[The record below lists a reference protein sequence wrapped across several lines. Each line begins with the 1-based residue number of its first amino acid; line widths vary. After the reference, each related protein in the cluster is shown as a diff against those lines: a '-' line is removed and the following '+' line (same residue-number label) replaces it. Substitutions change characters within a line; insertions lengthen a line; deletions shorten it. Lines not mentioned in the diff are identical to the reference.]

1 MTSEE
6 LVDES
11 NATEPWEL
19 NAIIPNPELYAL
31 GNLYFLLLLQV
42 LAWKNDIL
50 ARKSFN
56 CCCKLQGL
64 RSEDFKW

>member
-31 GNLYFLLLLQV
+31 GNLFLFSIAFV
-42 LAWKNDIL
+42 G
-50 ARKSFN
+50 F
-56 CCCKLQGL
+56 GM
-64 RSEDFKW
+64 EG

>member
-11 NATEPWEL
+11 NAIEPWEL

-31 GNLYFLLLLQV
+31 QSLFSIAFVGF
-42 LAWKNDIL
+42 
-50 ARKSFN
+50 
-56 CCCKLQGL
+56 GM
-64 RSEDFKW
+64 EG

>member
-1 MTSEE
+1 MVMTSEE

-31 GNLYFLLLLQV
+31 GNLSR
-42 LAWKNDIL
+42 NNI
-50 ARKSFN
+50 
-56 CCCKLQGL
+56 
-64 RSEDFKW
+64 EFKFGNKYKDPMFYL